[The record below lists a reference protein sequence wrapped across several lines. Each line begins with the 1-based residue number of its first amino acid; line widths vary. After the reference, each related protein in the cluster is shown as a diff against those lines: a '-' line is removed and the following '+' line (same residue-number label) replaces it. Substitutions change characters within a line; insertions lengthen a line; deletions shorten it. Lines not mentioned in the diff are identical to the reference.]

1 MAEVERFDPA
11 SLMKSGERM
20 SELFEV
26 DGHAAV
32 DAIRGDSS
40 LAPAGP
46 PYSIQVVP
54 VHTFI
59 LQGISKDVKLSR
71 GILVP
76 SFASHWGVVTGDPGA
91 LTLYHLVFVPDSRP
105 AQDERPDT
113 IRGRR
118 RAIQFNH
125 TPWPP
130 SGREPSG
137 SERMTKVGE
146 TRYSHED
153 RIKIGIIFLPLSFFE
168 STLLL
173 F

>member
-1 MAEVERFDPA
+1 MMAEVEGFDPA
-11 SLMKSGERM
+11 RLMRSGERM

-26 DGHAAV
+26 DGPAAV
-32 DAIRGDSS
+32 DAIRGESTPS
-40 LAPAGP
+40 GP

-91 LTLYHLVFVPDSRP
+91 LTLYHLVFVPDARP
-105 AQDERPDT
+105 THDDNSDT
-113 IRGRR
+113 LRGRR

-130 SGREPSG
+130 TGRDPG
-137 SERMTKVGE
+137 GNERMTKVGE
-146 TRYSHED
+146 TRYSHQD
-153 RIKIGIIFLPLSFFE
+153 MIKIGIISLPLSFF
-168 STLLL
+168 SLR
-173 F
+173 